1 MYTNIPTTKIP
12 SIITEICNNLSIL
25 KSVRIELIKLIETVL
40 RQNYFSFQNDI
51 YKQTTG
57 LAMGAPTSAI
67 LSEIYLQYIEH
78 TLLINILNNNN
89 ILGYFRYVDD
99 ILIVYNKKSTNIDM
113 VLEQFNNLTTNLN
126 FTIEKEH
133 NNRINFL
140 DITIHRHPLKF
151 EFAIYRKP
159 TVTDHIIPNDSCHPP
174 NHKLSAI
181 RFLTNRLNTYPISK
195 QNKEIESVT
204 IGHILHVNKYNNP
217 LHHKNK

>member
-1 MYTNIPTTKIP
+1 M
-12 SIITEICNNLSIL
+12 
-25 KSVRIELIKLIETVL
+25 VL
-40 RQNYFSFQNDI
+40 QQNYFSFQTDI

-78 TLLINILNNNN
+78 TLIINTLSSNN

-99 ILIVYNKKSTNIDM
+99 ILVVYDNESTNIDL

-133 NNRINFL
+133 NNTINFL
-140 DITIHRHPLKF
+140 DITIHRRPHKF
-151 EFAIYRKP
+151 DFAVYRKP

-174 NHKLSAI
+174 RHKLSAI

-195 QNKEIESVT
+195 HNKEIESKT
-204 IGHILHVNKYNNP
+204 IRHPARQQVQQP
-217 LHHKNK
+217 PSTTQTP